1 MKNFKCEIPVFFA
14 VNNNYAP
21 YLGVALDSMLDNA
34 SRDYYYKVHVL
45 VTDLS
50 ESHKVKLFEVLKK
63 YEDFASLDFVNVTSQ
78 LEKTKDRLHIRDYY
92 SLETYYRF
100 FIASLFP
107 SYDKVIYLDCD
118 IIVKG
123 DISKMY
129 RAPLGNN
136 LIGAAIEEVVFLED
150 VFRNYSEK
158 CLGVPADDYIGAG
171 ILVINTKAF
180 REEAVEQKFVNLLSK
195 FKFYVAQDQDYLNVI
210 CKNRIFYLDLGW
222 NKTAF
227 KNPDFNDDDLKIIHY
242 KMAWKPW
249 LNNNVEYEK
258 EFWKY
263 AEKNPFYDEI
273 LKVKKSYTDQQ
284 RQRDTEG
291 GIRLREVAV
300 RDAENPDNYW
310 NTIRKS
316 FLSYRIFSVLKAF
329 GEFVLKFPPL
339 ALIKNFY
346 SKAVY
351 GSREN

>member
-1 MKNFKCEIPVFFA
+1 MKNSKCEIPVFFA
-14 VNNNYAP
+14 VNDNYAP

-34 SRDYYYKVHVL
+34 SRNYFYKVYVL

-50 ESHKVKLFEVLKK
+50 EVHKNKLFEVQKK
-63 YEDFASLDFVNVTSQ
+63 YCDFASLDFVDVKAQ

-107 SYDKVIYLDCD
+107 EYDKVIYLDCD
-118 IIVKG
+118 IVVKG
-123 DISKMY
+123 DIAQMY
-129 RAPLGNN
+129 NSPLGKN
-136 LIGAAIEEVVFLED
+136 LIGAAIEEVVFVED

-180 REEAVEQKFVNLLSK
+180 REEKVEEKFVDLLSK

-210 CKNRIFYLDLGW
+210 CKNRIYYLDLGW

-227 KNPDFNDDDLKIIHY
+227 KNMDFNDDNLKIIHY
-242 KMAWKPW
+242 KMSWKPW
-249 LNNNVEYEK
+249 LNDGVEYEND
-258 EFWKY
+258 FWKY
-263 AEKNPFYDEI
+263 AEKNPFFEEI
-273 LKVKKSYTDQQ
+273 MEVKKSYTDQE
-284 RQRDTEG
+284 RLRDSEG
-291 GIRLREVAV
+291 GVRLREAAV

-310 NTIRKS
+310 NTVKKS
-316 FLSYRIFSVLKAF
+316 FLLYRIFSVLTAF
-329 GEFVLKFPPL
+329 ASFMLKFPPL

-346 SKAVY
+346 RKSLY
-351 GSREN
+351 ESREN